1 MILTG
6 LLISGGIEVMS
17 AEGGETFGAGSGQ
30 GVVSGSSEET
40 DSIISIDEIM
50 DEGDKVSTSSCPVQ
64 ISCYDSSPMDVTA
77 SILPTI
83 IEIQGE
89 DSSTVDEGTL
99 PDNLLQPNLQD
110 FTSIQSIQKRNTPPC
125 EPFLLYDRRK
135 KLQRAANNSDYI
147 MQQLNSQ
154 LALTQQYTEEIIAL
168 RKEQS
173 RLEEKLRKERKEIAH
188 RNAQLMDDLKDL
200 EKEGARIAQ
209 AEAEVTAL
217 KLQYQSELQLLVVEK
232 DKLQLVLPTSSE
244 QTIDTP
250 HEGINRHGEK
260 FGGGGTWPIPKVVEW
275 FKPCKE

>member
-1 MILTG
+1 MP
-6 LLISGGIEVMS
+6 
-17 AEGGETFGAGSGQ
+17 AEGGETFGAG
-30 GVVSGSSEET
+30 SGSSEET

-50 DEGDKVSTSSCPVQ
+50 DESDKVSTSSSPVQ
-64 ISCYDSSPMDVTA
+64 SSCYDSSPMDVTA
-77 SILPTI
+77 AILPTI

-99 PDNLLQPNLQD
+99 PDNLLQPNLHD
-110 FTSIQSIQKRNTPPC
+110 FSSMQSIRVP

-135 KLQRAANNSDYI
+135 KLQRAANNSDYM

-154 LALTQQYTEEIIAL
+154 LALTQQYTDEIIAM
-168 RKEQS
+168 RKEQT
-173 RLEEKLRKERKEIAH
+173 RLEDKLSKERKEIAH
-188 RNAQLMDDLKDL
+188 RNEQLMNDLKDL
-200 EKEGARIAQ
+200 EKEAFRIAQ

-217 KLQYQSELQLLVVEK
+217 KLQYQSELQLLVMEN
-232 DKLQLVLPTSSE
+232 DKLQLVLPTSSD

-250 HEGINRHGEK
+250 HDSFNRHWEK

>member
-1 MILTG
+1 
-6 LLISGGIEVMS
+6 MS
-17 AEGGETFGAGSGQ
+17 AEGGETFGAG
-30 GVVSGSSEET
+30 SGSSEET

-50 DEGDKVSTSSCPVQ
+50 CEGDKVVSTSTSSCHNAQ
-64 ISCYDSSPMDVTA
+64 SSCYDSSPMDVTA
-77 SILPTI
+77 AILPTI

-99 PDNLLQPNLQD
+99 PDNLLQPNLQH
-110 FTSIQSIQKRNTPPC
+110 FPSIQSIQKRNYPSG
-125 EPFLLYDRRK
+125 ESFLLYDRRK

-154 LALTQQYTEEIIAL
+154 LALTQQYTDEIIAM

-173 RLEEKLRKERKEIAH
+173 RLEEKLCKERKEIVH
-188 RNAQLMDDLKDL
+188 RNEQLMNDLKDL

-209 AEAEVTAL
+209 AETEVTAL
-217 KLQYQSELQLLVVEK
+217 KLQYQSELQLLVMEK

-250 HEGINRHGEK
+250 HEGTNRHSEK

-275 FKPCKE
+275 FKPGKE